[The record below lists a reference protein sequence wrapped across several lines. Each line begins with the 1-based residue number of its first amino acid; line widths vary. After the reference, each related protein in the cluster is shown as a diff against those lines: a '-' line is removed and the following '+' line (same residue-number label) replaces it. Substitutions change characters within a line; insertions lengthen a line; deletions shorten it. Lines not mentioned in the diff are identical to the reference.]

1 MATQISRGMPALAT
15 TLLSSGASVVMIAAN
30 LIAISWFGM
39 WMGMT
44 SKSINLATL
53 KTLLFVQVIP
63 GLAIAF
69 ASAMA
74 IPLLLMPMLLKGGFS
89 SNPSSWVASKMMNW
103 FPLLSVALTTV
114 LSIGKDIGFIVWS
127 RNKLHSSLRVQ
138 AAYGLGQPRF
148 ATPPPASAAAPAL
161 PAIAAPR

>member
-1 MATQISRGMPALAT
+1 
-15 TLLSSGASVVMIAAN
+15 MIAAN

-114 LSIGKDIGFIVWS
+114 LSIGKDIGFIVWA
-127 RNKLHSSLRVQ
+127 RRTLYSSFREQ
-138 AAYGLGQPRF
+138 AMQTLGPFRYV
-148 ATPPPASAAAPAL
+148 APPVVPPPVAPPPVIPL
-161 PAIAAPR
+161 QS